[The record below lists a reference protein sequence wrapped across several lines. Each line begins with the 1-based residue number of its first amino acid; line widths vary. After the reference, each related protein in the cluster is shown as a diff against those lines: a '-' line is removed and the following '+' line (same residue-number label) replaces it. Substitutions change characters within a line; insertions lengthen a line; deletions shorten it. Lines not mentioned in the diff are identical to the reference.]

1 MEEEPNSFLADNDDS
16 FQSNDYKVIVV
27 NLTRDDDNTVTCA
40 INKKIEGKSHVTQR
54 ETDGLPGNHVGSSR
68 VQDNELSYLVSE
80 VGEVGDD
87 YEMTELKVEAVEVH
101 KVARYLTCTWFA
113 RGLSQPM
120 KKTSCC
126 CDDYTAWLLD
136 LLVCKHGLLSF
147 FSLVPRLDSTIW

>member
-54 ETDGLPGNHVGSSR
+54 EKDGLLGNHVGSSR
-68 VQDNELSYLVSE
+68 VEDNELSYLVSE

-126 CDDYTAWLLD
+126 CDDYTA
-136 LLVCKHGLLSF
+136 
-147 FSLVPRLDSTIW
+147 

>member
-54 ETDGLPGNHVGSSR
+54 ETDGLLGNNVGSR
-68 VQDNELSYLVSE
+68 VEDNELSYLVSE

-87 YEMTELKVEAVEVH
+87 YEMTELNVEAVEVH

-120 KKTSCC
+120 KKASCC
-126 CDDYTAWLLD
+126 CDDYTA
-136 LLVCKHGLLSF
+136 
-147 FSLVPRLDSTIW
+147 